1 MAPAPDPK
9 RPQEGRKA
17 AYFARNRAAII
28 RAGQEV
34 LATQGPSATVEEI
47 AAQAGMSVS
56 TLYKHFETKELLF
69 ATAVVS
75 AMGEWETWVDEM
87 TAEVADPLEQLVV
100 PMRLFVRGGVT
111 HPIFGG
117 MVANS
122 PAEAMVALPLSTR
135 NLADHI
141 GQLVAGGV
149 LKIDHVEQRIGNLVA
164 VLMHTLQVAVRDP
177 TVSPAD
183 SDTAL
188 EVALPMIGISPA
200 KAHRLVNLPLPVDA
214 SRAIV

>member
-1 MAPAPDPK
+1 MAPASDPK

-28 RAGQEV
+28 RAGQQV

-75 AMGEWETWVDEM
+75 AMAEWETWVDEV
-87 TAEVADPLEQLVV
+87 TADVSDPLEQLVV

-122 PAEAMVALPLSTR
+122 PAEVMAALPLSTGK
-135 NLADHI
+135 LVEHI
-141 GQLVAGGV
+141 SQLVAADV
-149 LKIDHVEQRIGNLVA
+149 LKVDHVKQRIGNLVA
-164 VLMHTLQVAVRDP
+164 VLMHTLQVAVLDP
-177 TVSPAD
+177 NVTPAD
-183 SDTAL
+183 SDSAL
-188 EVALPMIGISPA
+188 EVALPMIGITPA

-214 SRAIV
+214 SRAVV